1 MKLTVANTNGNN
13 SITEL
18 RYIEV
23 KSSIKCP
30 DKTGD
35 KRKGPRYKGGVISTR
50 MQQDFEILPN
60 PASDKIELIGLNP
73 DIELTAIDIYS
84 INGLLVKQCNLVQ
97 NSRSIDVSSLNS
109 GVYFIQ
115 VNTENST
122 YIQKLVIE

>member
-1 MKLTVANTNGNN
+1 
-13 SITEL
+13 
-18 RYIEV
+18 
-23 KSSIKCP
+23 
-30 DKTGD
+30 
-35 KRKGPRYKGGVISTR
+35 

-84 INGLLVKQCNLVQ
+84 INGLLVKQCNIVQ